1 MAIEYSLDE
10 KFTPRDLTP
19 EEKTFL
25 NALSGYTMT
34 LDHSLF
40 FQFYMWMPLK
50 NVQRTIRTT
59 RCS

>member
-19 EEKTFL
+19 AEKTL

-40 FQFYMWMPLK
+40 FQFFMWMPLR
-50 NVQRTIRTT
+50 NVLRTIRMT